1 TSIDTPL
8 DSEKKCDKNEVL
20 REPYEVLKKLH
31 REVKQVTQKEKMEEY
46 VYLGLRLTKGISK
59 IKFLESTGVDFDNV
73 YGKVTEKYRKMGML
87 ICEGNIVR
95 FSERGLDISNY
106 ILSDFLLD

>member
-1 TSIDTPL
+1 MIKRELAVLTLGAMLLLTGCGNRVETVYVENTDTEKAVSQEEATLTS
-8 DSEKKCDKNEVL
+8 EVT
-20 REPYEVLKKLH
+20 
-31 REVKQVTQKEKMEEY
+31 TQ
-46 VYLGLRLTKGISK
+46 T
-59 IKFLESTGVDFDNV
+59 
-73 YGKVTEKYRKMGML
+73 VTEKYRKMGML